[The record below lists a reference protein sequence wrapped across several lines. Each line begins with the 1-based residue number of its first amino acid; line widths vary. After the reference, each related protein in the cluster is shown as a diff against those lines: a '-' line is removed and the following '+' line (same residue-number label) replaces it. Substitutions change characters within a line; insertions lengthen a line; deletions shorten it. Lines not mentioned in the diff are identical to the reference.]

1 MRRQDSNLQP
11 SGHEPDEITISLLRN
26 LSTGC
31 PVFVFDE
38 GIFVAHLCLG
48 RRTKPA
54 FEGASNLRGLS

>member
-38 GIFVAHLCLG
+38 GRVTLWLICTLV
-48 RRTKPA
+48 
-54 FEGASNLRGLS
+54 EGPSRPSKERAT